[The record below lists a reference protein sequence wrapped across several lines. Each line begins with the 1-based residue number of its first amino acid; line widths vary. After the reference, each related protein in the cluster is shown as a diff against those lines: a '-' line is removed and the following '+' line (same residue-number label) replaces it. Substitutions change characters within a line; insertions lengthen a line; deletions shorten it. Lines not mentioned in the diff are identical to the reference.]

1 MEKKYVVG
9 VDLGGTKIY
18 TALVNLKGE
27 IIEEITVKTEAEKG
41 EKVVLDNLLKTIDK
55 VLENVNKEEVRAI
68 GIGSPG
74 PLDLEK
80 GLIVYTPNL
89 PFKNF
94 ELVKPIKERY
104 NIPTYL
110 DNDANV
116 ATLSEFMFGAGKGSK
131 IWFLLQ

>member
-74 PLDLEK
+74 H
-80 GLIVYTPNL
+80 
-89 PFKNF
+89 
-94 ELVKPIKERY
+94 
-104 NIPTYL
+104 
-110 DNDANV
+110 
-116 ATLSEFMFGAGKGSK
+116 
-131 IWFLLQ
+131 

>member
-1 MEKKYVVG
+1 MGGTEMEKKYVVG

-110 DNDANV
+110 DNEREA
-116 ATLSEFMFGAGKGSK
+116 K